1 VRILADLSSFS
12 AGIFLGAV
20 TFSIIPE
27 AMKLGDIFTMGI
39 GFAIGT
45 LSFSVIRYYIQKIS
59 KGSKRDDKDIISNST
74 LKKEK
79 SSDFNNKNSNKEEE
93 SKKED
98 ASSSGSGKLVIVGTV
113 ADSHPETLMISI
125 MIVLGISGLAPTV
138 LTLFVGNFTAT
149 AVGTR
154 QLINEGKSQKEVLRK
169 WFFVFIVVFVGGLIG
184 FFLPLVFDERLL
196 SVIFGF
202 AAGALVSFV
211 TEELIPYAYKK
222 VSWHIGLSAA
232 LGLFV
237 SFTIFH
243 FL

>member
-1 VRILADLSSFS
+1 
-12 AGIFLGAV
+12 
-20 TFSIIPE
+20 
-27 AMKLGDIFTMGI
+27 MGI

-45 LSFSVIRYYIQKIS
+45 ISFSVIRYYIQKVS
-59 KGSKRDDKDIISNST
+59 KNSKQDDKDIISNSP

-79 SSDFNNKNSNKEEE
+79 SNDFDNKNNSNMDE
-93 SKKED
+93 SEKRD
-98 ASSSGSGKLVIVGTV
+98 GSSSGSGKLVIVGTV

-125 MIVLGISGLAPTV
+125 MIVLGIAGLAPTV
-138 LTLFVGNFTAT
+138 LALFVGNFTAT

-154 QLINEGKSQKEVLRK
+154 QLIHEGKPQKEVLRK
-169 WFFVFIVVFVGGLIG
+169 WFLVFIVVFAGGFIG
-184 FFLPLVFDERLL
+184 FFLPSVFDERLL

-202 AAGALVSFV
+202 AAGALISFV

-222 VSWHIGLSAA
+222 VSWHIGLSTA

>member
-1 VRILADLSSFS
+1 
-12 AGIFLGAV
+12 
-20 TFSIIPE
+20 
-27 AMKLGDIFTMGI
+27 MKLGDIFTMGI

-45 LSFSVIRYYIQKIS
+45 VSFSVIRYYIQKVS
-59 KGSKRDDKDIISNST
+59 KNSKQDDKNITSNST
-74 LKKEK
+74 LKKENSGGFDSK
-79 SSDFNNKNSNKEEE
+79 NKNNSNMEEE

-138 LTLFVGNFTAT
+138 LALFVGNFTAT

-154 QLINEGKSQKEVLRK
+154 QLINEGKPRKEVLRK
-169 WFFVFIVVFVGGLIG
+169 WFFVFTVVFVGGLIG